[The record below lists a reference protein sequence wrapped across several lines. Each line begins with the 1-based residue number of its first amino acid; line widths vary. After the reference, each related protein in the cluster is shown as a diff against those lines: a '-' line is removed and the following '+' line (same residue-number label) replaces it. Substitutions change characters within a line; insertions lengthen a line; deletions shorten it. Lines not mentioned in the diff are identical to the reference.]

1 MRKLETTMDM
11 LVVVRESCLPVSKVR
26 DTNTGGGGEE

>member
-11 LVVVRESCLPVSKVR
+11 LAVACGFCLPVSKDR
-26 DTNTGGGGEE
+26 DTNTGAGGEE